1 MQNGVLKDQNN
12 WLICATILLDVQ
24 YDENAVLSSNHC
36 ASMVPCHTHSTT
48 TFRTC
53 PCRSPGCQRLGTAL
67 YVDGLLNNI
76 CPSSSSLLRSHN
88 VLWSGN
94 AWLAVCPSCM
104 PCTLCMYPPSPL
116 SLSYREYGTLHVLII
131 QIERARHEAH
141 RVSFHRFGHVDILRR
156 STGSKVRTQVR
167 TQNRT
172 TTSIGISQRSG
183 ERSSLQSKASAVSM
197 ILFHCARH
205 DSTLYHQY
213 PSTPP
218 YTQSPHLQRNTVTV
232 MRRQCNFDAIVH
244 VRPFGMMIHLFCQQ
258 RCARHEGPCLVEVS
272 KHKCLRNGLGVF
284 VIYPRYGRHLGEL
297 LQRGHTRICGQGS
310 GGFFVRGNRQTGRV
324 SQLSCCVLVPV
335 VNSITCRTVAV
346 PCIRR
351 CYRRGSPRP
360 AAPPRDL

>member
-141 RVSFHRFGHVDILRR
+141 RVSFHRFGHVDIL
-156 STGSKVRTQVR
+156 
-167 TQNRT
+167 
-172 TTSIGISQRSG
+172 
-183 ERSSLQSKASAVSM
+183 
-197 ILFHCARH
+197 
-205 DSTLYHQY
+205 
-213 PSTPP
+213 
-218 YTQSPHLQRNTVTV
+218 QRNTVTV